1 MELSN
6 TANSCHVPDLE
17 GDDVL
22 FTLLVSGCHVQNAAK
37 AAGVSERTAFRRL
50 ADPAYRARIDQAR
63 ETLRESILAKLSDG
77 AHDAISVLMNL
88 MREAEDEG
96 VQFRSAKALLDGLAS
111 VHASLPRTKITST
124 LTVKTEKES

>member
-6 TANSCHVPDLE
+6 TANSCQFTELE

-22 FTLLVSGCHVQNAAK
+22 FTLLVSGCHVENAAR
-37 AAGVSERTAFRRL
+37 AAGLSERTAFRRL
-50 ADPAYRARIDQAR
+50 ADPTFRARLDQAR
-63 ETLRESILAKLSDG
+63 ETLRESILAKLSDA
-77 AHDAISVLMNL
+77 AHDAISVMMNL